1 MQVLTYFRNLGGMSV
16 TSEQAKRLLSRNIES
31 VLRRKGW
38 SRYRLAK
45 VSGISEATISNI
57 MNEKH
62 EPGLS
67 IIVTLATA
75 LGVSANRL
83 ISGYREKSQKCMAE
97 SA

>member
-1 MQVLTYFRNLGGMSV
+1 MYV
-16 TSEQAKRLLSRNIES
+16 TSEQAKRILSRNIES
-31 VLRRKGW
+31 VLQRKGW

-45 VSGISEATISNI
+45 ISGISEATISNI

-67 IIVTLATA
+67 VIATLATA
-75 LGVSANRL
+75 LGVSTNRL
-83 ISGYREKSQKCMAE
+83 ISDHREKTEKILAE

>member
-1 MQVLTYFRNLGGMSV
+1 M
-16 TSEQAKRLLSRNIES
+16 TSEQAKRILSRNIES
-31 VLRRKGW
+31 VLQRKGW

-45 VSGISEATISNI
+45 ISGISEATISNI

-67 IIVTLATA
+67 VIATLATA
-75 LGVSANRL
+75 LGVSTNRL
-83 ISGYREKSQKCMAE
+83 ISDHREKTEKILAE